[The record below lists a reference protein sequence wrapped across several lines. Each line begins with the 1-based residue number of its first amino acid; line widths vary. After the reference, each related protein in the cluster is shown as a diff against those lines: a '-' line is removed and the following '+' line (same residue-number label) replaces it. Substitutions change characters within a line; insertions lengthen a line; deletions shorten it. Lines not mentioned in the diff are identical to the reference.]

1 MEIATLMYKRDFE
14 HATKEKNRNRIFES
28 TESATNEQKKNLKPK
43 SRTTIQIL
51 VLCVC
56 MASEVNE
63 KGGRK
68 RRELEKENRKGA
80 CEVKK
85 KQEVSQREMVLE
97 VMAVRNIVGL
107 ELTGG
112 EIPKRNQ
119 INESEQRPEFKPVCI
134 ET

>member
-1 MEIATLMYKRDFE
+1 MLEIVTLMYKRDFE

-63 KGGRK
+63 KGDRK
-68 RRELEKENRKGA
+68 R
-80 CEVKK
+80 
-85 KQEVSQREMVLE
+85 
-97 VMAVRNIVGL
+97 
-107 ELTGG
+107 
-112 EIPKRNQ
+112 
-119 INESEQRPEFKPVCI
+119 
-134 ET
+134 